1 METIEKLP
9 EFNNHRIITFLSDPE
24 NGLKGFI
31 SIHRGGLVHPAFGA
45 TRLWKYCS
53 ELEALKDTL
62 KLSQMMSYKSAIHGL
77 NYGGAKGVIMDT
89 SQKLNKNFLLKAYAK
104 KVNYLS
110 GHFITGA
117 DIGLSQK
124 DVKIMKKES
133 PFFVGTKYD
142 PAKFTALGNFYAL
155 SVCLKKI
162 FGKEQLSERT
172 FAIQGMGK
180 IGMEFLKLI
189 YKNSKKVFISDIDHS
204 KIKSVKKLFPNI
216 QPVKPS
222 EIHKCPVDVFSPCAL
237 SNSITSKNISQL
249 RCKIIIGG
257 ANNQLE
263 NDGLGKLLYKSGILY
278 APDFVVNAGGL
289 ISVVDEVEHK
299 DYDKKRVNNR
309 VKKIGKTLQ
318 RILEKS
324 EKKSQSPELIAKEM
338 AEKIFNKYE

>member
-1 METIEKLP
+1 MEIIEKLP
-9 EFNNHRIITFLSDPE
+9 EFNNHRIITFLSDSRS
-24 NGLKGFI
+24 GLKGFI

-45 TRLWKYCS
+45 TRLWNYCS
-53 ELEALKDTL
+53 ELDALKDAL

-77 NYGGAKGVIMDT
+77 NYGGAKGVIMNT
-89 SQKLNKNFLLKAYAK
+89 SQKLNKKFLLRAYAK

-117 DIGLSQK
+117 DIGLTQK

-142 PAKFTALGNFYAL
+142 PAKLTALGNFYAL
-155 SVCLKKI
+155 SVCLKKV

-189 YKNSKKVFISDIDHS
+189 CKNSKKVFISDINHL
-204 KIKSVKKLFPNI
+204 KIKSIKKLFPNI

-222 EIHKCPVDVFSPCAL
+222 EIHKCTADVFSPCAL
-237 SNSITSKNISQL
+237 SNSITSKNVSQL
-249 RCKIIIGG
+249 RCKIIVGG

-263 NDGLGKLLYKSGILY
+263 NDKVGEKLYKSGILY

-289 ISVVDEVEHK
+289 ISVIDEFEHK
-299 DYDKKRVNNR
+299 DRNKERVNGR
-309 VKKIGKTLQ
+309 VMKTKEILQ
-318 RILEKS
+318 KILEKS
-324 EKKSQSPELIAKEM
+324 EKKSRSPNFIAKEM